1 MAQTNFP
8 YMLSIDWLQLSLTA
22 ADELYGIESF
32 DCFICSQRDRGSKQY
47 KNITDVN
54 YISSDGE
61 LIPFGV
67 FLSTPTLATWSPLT
81 CALKLDN
88 SLLYNSVDGGWFAV
102 LGKFVRCYNLT
113 ISHIQ
118 RCDLACDF
126 LYLKGRLS
134 GSQLC
139 HKIKSMEYWK
149 CGSVNVS
156 EHYTM
161 PYSIKWQRDISLD
174 GYESEIYLQSGS
186 LSPRVESLTFG
197 RLSSGAQVCLYDK
210 TLELK
215 SHEITIDGKKVCSK
229 QYIRDNWVNANVFHV
244 KRHTWR
250 LEIRLTSQAL
260 FIFDSKDDK
269 ERRITISDIIG
280 DALKYTFLMAID
292 RYFRLVDFTIGGTQP
307 VSVDRCFAMST
318 HKNRLPI
325 VNLFDCDGLNCQMC
339 RAKYHLPCNRFNR
352 SVVTRLQSLSSI
364 MSSKESILSTYG
376 LKDKVESGIKS
387 LGYIAN
393 NREAVMANV
402 SDCIRLLKEITF
414 NCNAYGAIP
423 QEHIDNLVDLRRS
436 MEYML
441 RTESPR
447 FVKMM
452 INDVCRV
459 KKSVDI
465 IRESEFIKGREQIT
479 KPMDSQILTDSVRIL
494 QSLYSPSVR
503 DQRKEDT
510 ANLYKERLYQIVQ
523 SNQNNR
529 SWTEPEYDYIRF
541 CLGKDSPLSFSE
553 ISQFKE
559 MNYNANIQSTC
570 TSLDYAQYLHFRKD
584 ADPDFMMPK
593 YKPIFN

>member
-32 DCFICSQRDRGSKQY
+32 DCFICSQRDRGSRQY

-54 YISSDGE
+54 YVSSDGE

-67 FLSTPTLATWSPLT
+67 FLSTPTLASWNPST

-88 SLLYNSVDGGWFAV
+88 SLLYNSVDGGWFAI

-197 RLSSGAQVCLYDK
+197 KLSSGAQVCLYDK

-215 SHEITIDGKKVCSK
+215 SHEISIDGKKVCSK

-280 DALKYTFLMAID
+280 DALKYTFLMAVD

-352 SVVTRLQSLSSI
+352 SVVSRLQSLSSI
-364 MSSKESILSTYG
+364 MSAKESILSTYG

-393 NREAVMANV
+393 NRETTMVNV

-414 NCNAYGAIP
+414 NCNAHSAIP
-423 QEHIDNLVDLRRS
+423 QEHIDNLVDLRRT

-465 IRESEFIKGREQIT
+465 IRESEFIKGREQLT

-503 DQRKEDT
+503 DQRNEDT
-510 ANLYKERLYQIVQ
+510 ANLYKDRLYQIVQ
-523 SNQNNR
+523 SNQSNR
-529 SWTEPEYDYIRF
+529 SWTEPEYDFIRF

-553 ISQFKE
+553 IRQFKE
-559 MNYNANIQSTC
+559 MTYDANVQSAC

-584 ADPDFMMPK
+584 ADTDFVMPK

>member
-22 ADELYGIESF
+22 AVELYGIESF
-32 DCFICSQRDRGSKQY
+32 DCFICSQRERGTRQY

-67 FLSTPTLATWSPLT
+67 FLSTPTLETWSPLT

-126 LYLKGRLS
+126 LFLKGRLS

-161 PYSIKWQRDISLD
+161 PYSLKWQRDISLD

-197 RLSSGAQVCLYDK
+197 KLSSGAQVCLYDK

-280 DALKYTFLMAID
+280 DALKYTFLMAVD

-364 MSSKESILSTYG
+364 ISAKESVLSTYG

-393 NREAVMANV
+393 NRETITANV

-414 NCNAYGAIP
+414 NCNAHGTIP

-465 IRESEFIKGREQIT
+465 IRESEFIKGREQLT

-503 DQRKEDT
+503 DQRNEDT

-541 CLGKDSPLSFSE
+541 CLGKDSPLSFRE

-559 MNYNANIQSTC
+559 MNYNTNIQSTC

>member
-32 DCFICSQRDRGSKQY
+32 DCFICSQRDRGSRQY

-54 YISSDGE
+54 YISTDGE

-88 SLLYNSVDGGWFAV
+88 SLLYNSVDGGWFSV

-197 RLSSGAQVCLYDK
+197 KLSSGAQVCLYDK

-280 DALKYTFLMAID
+280 DALKYTFLMAVD

-364 MSSKESILSTYG
+364 ISAKESILSTYG

-387 LGYIAN
+387 LGYIAY
-393 NREAVMANV
+393 NREGVMANV

-414 NCNAYGAIP
+414 NCNAHGAIP

-452 INDVCRV
+452 INDVCKV

-465 IRESEFIKGREQIT
+465 IRESEFIKGREHLT

-503 DQRKEDT
+503 DQRNEDA

-541 CLGKDSPLSFSE
+541 CLGKDSPLSFSD
-553 ISQFKE
+553 IKQFKE
-559 MNYNANIQSTC
+559 MSYDANVQSAC
-570 TSLDYAQYLHFRKD
+570 TSLDYGQYLHFRKD
-584 ADPDFMMPK
+584 ADPDFVMPK

>member
-32 DCFICSQRDRGSKQY
+32 DCFICSQRDRGSRQF

-54 YISSDGE
+54 YISTDGE

-102 LGKFVRCYNLT
+102 LGKFIRCYNLT

-197 RLSSGAQVCLYDK
+197 KLSSGAQVCLYDK

-250 LEIRLTSQAL
+250 LEIRLSSQAL

-280 DALKYTFLMAID
+280 DALRYTFLMAVD

-364 MSSKESILSTYG
+364 MSAKESILSTYG

-393 NREAVMANV
+393 NRETIMANV

-414 NCNAYGAIP
+414 NCNAHGVIP

-452 INDVCRV
+452 INDVSRV

-465 IRESEFIKGREQIT
+465 IRESEFIKGKEQLT

-503 DQRKEDT
+503 DQRNEDT
-510 ANLYKERLYQIVQ
+510 TNLYKERLYQIVR
-523 SNQNNR
+523 SNQTNR
-529 SWTEPEYDYIRF
+529 SWTESEYDYIRF
-541 CLGKDSPLSFSE
+541 CLGKNSPLSFSE
-553 ISQFKE
+553 IRQFKE
-559 MNYNANIQSTC
+559 MTYDANVQSAC

-584 ADPDFMMPK
+584 ADPDFVMPE